1 MGGRRLLRQIKRHA
15 LGVLAGR
22 APEDLR
28 LRWNAV
34 RRLRA
39 QLPLTSGPH
48 KKAVTPS
55 RLSQNRNRVVIGV
68 MYSPAMLSCVKSAEP
83 IIVESFAATPAS
95 LRIALVTETFQ
106 PEVNGVA
113 MTWGNLVNG
122 LLLRGHQV
130 QIVRPRQA
138 GEASVGLAPG
148 TDQVLAKGV
157 PIPNYPDLRFGL
169 LSEKHLTQLW
179 RNKRPDIVHVVTEG
193 PLGWCAIAAAR
204 KLQLPVTSSFHTNFH
219 QYSGHYG
226 MGLLKLSIE
235 AYLRKFH
242 NRTLATL
249 APTKAMVQSLQRRGY
264 RNVAVLSRGVALA
277 QFSPSRRSP
286 QLRTAWGADDN
297 DVVALYVGRLA
308 KEKNV
313 GVVLNA
319 FSAIQARLPTAKLV
333 IVGDGPLRK
342 PLQEACPRAVF
353 TGVKTGHEL
362 AACYASSDLFLFPSL
377 TETFGNVVPEALAS
391 GLAVVS
397 YACAAA
403 ANLIAHEHNG
413 VLVTPDEE
421 LQFVNSAVAIAAD
434 HDKRNALRQRAPD
447 SVSHM
452 SWTAVTDSLIATL
465 RAVADRHDHPLRA
478 VPRRSHATRV
488 NAGQPSA

>member
-1 MGGRRLLRQIKRHA
+1 
-15 LGVLAGR
+15 
-22 APEDLR
+22 
-28 LRWNAV
+28 
-34 RRLRA
+34 
-39 QLPLTSGPH
+39 
-48 KKAVTPS
+48 
-55 RLSQNRNRVVIGV
+55 
-68 MYSPAMLSCVKSAEP
+68 MYSLPMLACMDNTEHL
-83 IIVESFAATPAS
+83 IVESFMALPAG
-95 LRIALVTETFQ
+95 LRIALVTETYP

-113 MTWGNLVNG
+113 MTWGNLVKG
-122 LLLRGHQV
+122 LLQRGHLV

-138 GEASVGLAPG
+138 GED
-148 TDQVLAKGV
+148 TDGAHAGADEVLATGI

-169 LSEKHLTQLW
+169 LAQKHLLQLW
-179 RNKRPDIVHVVTEG
+179 RQKRPDVVHVVTEG
-193 PLGWCAIAAAR
+193 PLGWRAIAAAR

-249 APTKAMVQSLQRRGY
+249 APTQDVVHALQRRGY
-264 RNVAVLSRGVALA
+264 RNLSILSRGVALE
-277 QFSPSRRSP
+277 QFSPTQRSMT
-286 QLRTAWGADDN
+286 LRQAWGAGDK

-319 FSAIQARLPTAKLV
+319 FAAIQSRLPSAKLV

-342 PLQEACPRAVF
+342 PLADACPHALF
-353 TGVKTGHEL
+353 AGVKTGHEL
-362 AACYASSDLFLFPSL
+362 AACYASSDVFLFPSL

-403 ANLIAHEHNG
+403 ANLITHQRTG
-413 VLVTPDEE
+413 VLVAPGEE
-421 LQFVNSAVAIAAD
+421 LEFVNAAVAIATD
-434 HDKRNALRQRAPD
+434 HDRRNALRGQAAG
-447 SVSHM
+447 SVAHM
-452 SWTAVTDSLIATL
+452 SWSAVTDSLISTL
-465 RAVADRHDHPLRA
+465 RAVVDRHDRQLRTSQGLLRP
-478 VPRRSHATRV
+478 VSIMP
-488 NAGQPSA
+488 GQPSA

>member
-1 MGGRRLLRQIKRHA
+1 MRAAARPRLTQK
-15 LGVLAGR
+15 
-22 APEDLR
+22 
-28 LRWNAV
+28 
-34 RRLRA
+34 
-39 QLPLTSGPH
+39 
-48 KKAVTPS
+48 
-55 RLSQNRNRVVIGV
+55 RNRAVIGV
-68 MYSPAMLSCVKSAEP
+68 MYWPAMLCRVKAAEP
-83 IIVESFAATPAS
+83 IIVESFAAVPAS
-95 LRIALVTETFQ
+95 LRVALVTETFP

-122 LLLRGHQV
+122 LLQRGHQV

-138 GEASVGLAPG
+138 GDAPDGLAPG
-148 TDQVLAKGV
+148 TDQVLTKGV
-157 PIPNYPDLRFGL
+157 PIPSYPELRFGL
-169 LSEKHLTQLW
+169 LPQKHLTHLW
-179 RNKRPDIVHVVTEG
+179 RKRRPDVVHVVTEG

-219 QYSGHYG
+219 HYSGHYG

-249 APTKAMVQSLQRRGY
+249 APTQAMVQSLQRRGF
-264 RNVAVLSRGVALA
+264 RNVSVLSRGVALE
-277 QFSPSRRSP
+277 QFSPARRSP
-286 QLRTAWGADDN
+286 HLRAAWGVGEGDM
-297 DVVALYVGRLA
+297 VALYVGRLA

-319 FSAIQARLPTAKLV
+319 FAAIQARLPAARLV

-342 PLQEACPRAVF
+342 PLEAACPQAVF
-353 TGVKTGHEL
+353 TGVKTGSDL

-403 ANLIAHEHNG
+403 ANLITHEHNG
-413 VLVTPDEE
+413 VLVTPDDEV
-421 LQFVNSAVAIAAD
+421 QFVNSAVAIAAD
-434 HDKRNALRQRAPD
+434 HGKRNALRRRAPD

-452 SWTAVTDSLIATL
+452 SWTAVTDGLIATL
-465 RAVADRHDHPLRA
+465 RAVADLHDSPLRA
-478 VPRRSHATRV
+478 APRRSPPTRV
-488 NAGQPSA
+488 SAGQPSA

>member
-1 MGGRRLLRQIKRHA
+1 VNTAEQI
-15 LGVLAGR
+15 V
-22 APEDLR
+22 
-28 LRWNAV
+28 
-34 RRLRA
+34 
-39 QLPLTSGPH
+39 
-48 KKAVTPS
+48 
-55 RLSQNRNRVVIGV
+55 
-68 MYSPAMLSCVKSAEP
+68 
-83 IIVESFAATPAS
+83 VESLAALPAS
-95 LRIALVTETFQ
+95 LRIALVTETFP

-113 MTWGNLVNG
+113 MTWGNLVHG
-122 LLLRGHQV
+122 LLQRGHQV

-138 GEASVGLAPG
+138 GEASAGPVAG

-169 LSEKHLTQLW
+169 LSEKHLTHLW
-179 RNKRPDIVHVVTEG
+179 RNKRPDLVHVVTEG

-226 MGLLKLSIE
+226 MGLLKRSIE

-249 APTKAMVQSLQRRGY
+249 APTQAMVQSLQRRGF
-264 RNVAVLSRGVALA
+264 RNVAVLSRGVALER
-277 QFSPSRRSP
+277 FSPTRRSP
-286 QLRTAWGADDN
+286 ALREAWGVADG

-313 GVVLNA
+313 GVVLSA
-319 FSAIQARLPTAKLV
+319 FAAIQARLPSAKLV

-342 PLQEACPRAVF
+342 PLEEACPQAVF
-353 TGVKTGHEL
+353 MGVKTGNEL

-403 ANLIAHEHNG
+403 ANLIRHDHNG
-413 VLVTPDEE
+413 VLVTPGEE
-421 LQFVNSAVAIAAD
+421 LQFVHSAVAIAAD
-434 HDKRNALRQRAPD
+434 HDRRNALRQQAPG
-447 SVSHM
+447 SVAHM
-452 SWTAVTDSLIATL
+452 SWTAITDSLIGTL
-465 RAVADRHDHPLRA
+465 RAVVDRHDNQFRA
-478 VPRRSHATRV
+478 TQGLLQPARLS
-488 NAGQPSA
+488 AGQPSA